1 MKRSFAEF
9 SHQRDAPEHDKRR
22 KALKQQIK
30 EQAELD
36 CGICCGDLKNYYQ
49 DWKDFYSLR
58 RQIQV
63 TFSIVPLKHQMEE
76 PNARI
81 LKICIRPIL
90 CLSCSFIG
98 ACRVKTWVAGNKV
111 ILKNVN
117 ANIPVSLS
125 WLLLAFLAFL
135 SHPSSAQPIDSSL
148 QWPNLLFR
156 QK

>member
-36 CGICCGDLKNYYQ
+36 CGICCRDLKNYYQ

-63 TFSIVPLKHQMEE
+63 TFFVMPLKHQKEV
-76 PNARI
+76 PNICI
-81 LKICIRPIL
+81 LKICIL
-90 CLSCSFIG
+90 CLMDKSGVDKII
-98 ACRVKTWVAGNKV
+98 VKKQ
-111 ILKNVN
+111 
-117 ANIPVSLS
+117 PYQ
-125 WLLLAFLAFL
+125 LLNTNLEFF
-135 SHPSSAQPIDSSL
+135 PSV
-148 QWPNLLFR
+148 
-156 QK
+156 